1 MDNESSN
8 FSIETAESPSIVPP
22 VLLCILGV
30 GGNAIAVAVVCC
42 AVKSHQWQPFY
53 RFVCGLALTDGLGVM
68 LAVPFAIHR
77 YATDFEYNYSQTV
90 CDYMAV
96 VQMFTIIASAMIVCT
111 MSLERFMAIVFPYVY
126 KSIQKGS
133 RSLVMLVCVWT
144 LSAFLS
150 SGHLLAGSHSRL
162 FYPDSWCFVNFVSDN
177 STDLVFSFLY
187 ALTGLF
193 LLITTFVTN
202 VILVAVIIKKKCSKS
217 SSLTADRHGT
227 HIILFL
233 FSVVLLFSICILPI
247 LMNMLRHLIG
257 IHESSPSFELLG
269 IEMATANS
277 VIDPWIYIIF
287 RRETFTLIRRVYYTC
302 TCTRMPVYSS
312 EAKQSTDCTQPM
324 NRENGDLNKDE
335 V

>member
-1 MDNESSN
+1 MANESSS

-30 GGNAIAVAVVCC
+30 AGNAIAVAVVCS
-42 AVKSHQWQPFY
+42 AVKSDQWQPFY

-133 RSLVMLVCVWT
+133 RSLVMLVCVWV

-150 SGHLLAGSHSRL
+150 SGHLMAGRHSRL

-202 VILVAVIIKKKCSKS
+202 VILVVVMIKKKCSKS

-247 LMNMLRHLIG
+247 LV
-257 IHESSPSFELLG
+257 S
-269 IEMATANS
+269 
-277 VIDPWIYIIF
+277 IYENF
-287 RRETFTLIRRVYYTC
+287 QYDMTYTYI
-302 TCTRMPVYSS
+302 V
-312 EAKQSTDCTQPM
+312 TDHT
-324 NRENGDLNKDE
+324 KK
-335 V
+335 

>member
-1 MDNESSN
+1 MANESSS

-30 GGNAIAVAVVCC
+30 AGNAIAVAVVCS
-42 AVKSHQWQPFY
+42 AVKSDQWQPFY

-133 RSLVMLVCVWT
+133 RSLVMLVCVWA

-150 SGHLLAGSHSRL
+150 SGHLMAGRHSRL
-162 FYPDSWCFVNFVSDN
+162 FYPDSWCF
-177 STDLVFSFLY
+177 
-187 ALTGLF
+187 
-193 LLITTFVTN
+193 
-202 VILVAVIIKKKCSKS
+202 
-217 SSLTADRHGT
+217 
-227 HIILFL
+227 
-233 FSVVLLFSICILPI
+233 
-247 LMNMLRHLIG
+247 MNMLQHLIG
-257 IHESSPSFELLG
+257 IHENSPSFELLG

-277 VIDPWIYIIF
+277 VIDPWVYIIF
-287 RRETFTLIRRVYYTC
+287 RRETFTLIRRAYYTC

-324 NRENGDLNKDE
+324 NRENGDLNKE
-335 V
+335 EA

>member
-1 MDNESSN
+1 
-8 FSIETAESPSIVPP
+8 
-22 VLLCILGV
+22 
-30 GGNAIAVAVVCC
+30 
-42 AVKSHQWQPFY
+42 
-53 RFVCGLALTDGLGVM
+53 
-68 LAVPFAIHR
+68 
-77 YATDFEYNYSQTV
+77 
-90 CDYMAV
+90 
-96 VQMFTIIASAMIVCT
+96 MFTIIASAMIVCT

-247 LMNMLRHLIG
+247 LVSIYENFQYNITYIDIGTRSYEEMIALLI
-257 IHESSPSFELLG
+257 L
-269 IEMATANS
+269 EMSRT
-277 VIDPWIYIIF
+277 
-287 RRETFTLIRRVYYTC
+287 
-302 TCTRMPVYSS
+302 
-312 EAKQSTDCTQPM
+312 
-324 NRENGDLNKDE
+324 
-335 V
+335 